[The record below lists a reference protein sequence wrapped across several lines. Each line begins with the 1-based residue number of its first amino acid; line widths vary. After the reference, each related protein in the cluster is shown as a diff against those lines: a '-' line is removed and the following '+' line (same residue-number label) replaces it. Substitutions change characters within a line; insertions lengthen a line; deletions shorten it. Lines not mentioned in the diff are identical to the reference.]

1 MAGHSAVVGNTYSAA
16 LDNLAVGIP
25 AAESR
30 PAGNKAAIGGSVR
43 HRGRRLGG
51 QEGDRWAVVRSFAV
65 AFFEGCVCA
74 ERKMGEDQ
82 GRNPC

>member
-1 MAGHSAVVGNTYSAA
+1 VAGHSVVVGNTCSAA

-51 QEGDRWAVVRSFAV
+51 QEGDRWAVGRSFAV
-65 AFFEGCVCA
+65 AFF
-74 ERKMGEDQ
+74 
-82 GRNPC
+82 